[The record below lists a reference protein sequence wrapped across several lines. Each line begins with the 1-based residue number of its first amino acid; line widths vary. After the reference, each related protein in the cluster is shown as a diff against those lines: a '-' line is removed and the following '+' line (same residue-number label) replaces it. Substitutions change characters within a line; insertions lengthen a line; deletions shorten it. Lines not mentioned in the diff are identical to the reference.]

1 MKTCP
6 ECKKLIEDN
15 LNECPNCGYPFKE
28 DNLNTIDTMNVDEQE
43 RNVEVPDA
51 LSNSVIE
58 DVKEENKE
66 IKDDNVAETTNVE
79 ENIDS
84 NEIFSNE
91 QITLKNQ
98 NKKISKT
105 KIILGIISLAL
116 IGSLIGNMILY
127 QNNQKITKQYT
138 QVKKELE
145 KSQKEFDKME
155 KDNKKSEEDLATEIA
170 ELTTKNTELETENEE
185 LKNGASKQLVDI
197 KNAYEKGEWQSVVD
211 LSAKLHEKYNGTPED
226 SEAQTLAQN
235 SQAKID
241 EAAAAKAAE
250 EAKGYE
256 TGITYDQ
263 LARTPDEHK
272 GKKVKFSGKV
282 LQVSEGILVTIRLAI
297 NDNYDTVIMGQYLGS
312 IVSSRVL
319 EGDHITIYG
328 TSDGIYTYEAISGAS
343 ITVPLID
350 VEKIDF

>member
-15 LNECPNCGYPFKE
+15 LKECPNCGYPFKE
-28 DNLNTIDTMNVDEQE
+28 DNLNTIDTINVDEQE
-43 RNVEVPDA
+43 RNVEVSDA
-51 LSNSVIE
+51 LSNSGIE
-58 DVKEENKE
+58 DVKKENKE

-241 EAAAAKAAE
+241 ETAAAKAAE